1 MQTNAGFNILK
12 GSILTGQTM
21 QKPDAQRERI
31 IELLE
36 HKGGVTEQSVREVS
50 SETGVPEADI
60 WGTGLFYTLI
70 NKPGKRIRLCDGLTC
85 QMFGADKLADELRGS
100 GKEVERVSCLG
111 QCDLAPAS
119 LDESMELVTY
129 AKHKTSITPDDPE
142 LPMNLAG
149 PVDLSYSALAK
160 AKQMGPKAV
169 IEQLKASGLQ
179 GRGGAGFPAHF
190 KWTSLRQQAETE
202 RYVVCNA
209 DEAEPGTFKD
219 RELILRQAHKMLEG
233 LAIAAA
239 VIETSQIYIYI
250 RGEYVNEY
258 RVLENAIADARE
270 QLADFE
276 FTIVKG
282 HGAYICGE
290 ETALLES
297 LEGKRGMPRLKPPYP
312 TEAGFRGKPSLIHN
326 VETIACVPSIIHRGG
341 EWFHS
346 CGKTEAGSKLYC
358 ISGHV
363 NSPGVYELPLGVSLD
378 DLVEA
383 AGGYVGTPIA
393 FSPGGASS
401 GFLPIS
407 KSDIPLDYKHL
418 SDAGSMMGSAGVVV
432 INDTIDIA
440 KAAAWQLE
448 FFERESCGQ
457 CAPCRI
463 GTRYIRR
470 QVDKY
475 IQIGDPVTLESAEDV
490 GWEMEEGSICGLGMV
505 AAKPLESAREHFP
518 EAFKVRD

>member
-1 MQTNAGFNILK
+1 
-12 GSILTGQTM
+12 M
-21 QKPDAQRERI
+21 QKPNAERERI

-36 HKGGVTEQSVREVS
+36 HQGGVTEESVRLVS
-50 SETGVPEADI
+50 EETGVPEADI

-70 NKPGKRIRLCDGLTC
+70 NQPGKRIRLCDGLTC
-85 QMFGADKLADELRGS
+85 QMFGADGLADQLETQ
-100 GKEVERVSCLG
+100 GKTVERVSCLG

-119 LDESMELVTY
+119 LDEEMELVTY
-129 AKHKTSITPDDPE
+129 AKCKTSVSPDNPE
-142 LPMNLAG
+142 LAINLAG

-160 AKQMGPKAV
+160 ARQMDPEAIIERIKQA
-169 IEQLKASGLQ
+169 GLQ

-190 KWTSLRQQAETE
+190 KWTALRQQPVSE

-219 RELILRQAHKMLEG
+219 RETMLRQSHKMLEG
-233 LAIAAA
+233 LAIAAT
-239 VIETSQIYIYI
+239 VVETTSIYIYI
-250 RGEYVNEY
+250 RGEFTNEY
-258 RVLENAIADARE
+258 RAIEKA
-270 QLADFE
+270 LAESKETLAGFQ
-276 FTIVKG
+276 FQIVKG

-312 TEAGFRGKPSLIHN
+312 TEAGFRGKPTLIHN
-326 VETIACVPSIIHRGG
+326 VETIACVPAIIHRGG
-341 EWFHS
+341 EWFKAL
-346 CGKTEAGSKLYC
+346 GRTEPGSKLYC

-363 NSPGVYELPLGVSLD
+363 SKPGVYELPLGVSLD
-378 DLVEA
+378 ELVEA
-383 AGGYVGTPIA
+383 AGGYVGNPVA

-401 GFLPIS
+401 GFLPIAQR
-407 KSDIPLDYKHL
+407 DLPLDYKHL
-418 SDAGSMMGSAGVVV
+418 SEAGSMLGSAGVVV
-432 INDTIDIA
+432 INDTIDMA
-440 KAAAWQLE
+440 KAVGWQLE

-475 IQIGDPVTLESAEDV
+475 IQLGDPHTLEQAEDV

-505 AAKPLESAREHFP
+505 AAKPLESARQHFP